1 MKSKTT
7 KGMICLDGPYGLV
20 YQIGIIAYT
29 VFEDESFRYEFIP
42 KWEVIDLLE
51 LPDFQGVPGF
61 DLDVRKDVYVR
72 ENITPTFISERAP
85 AENREGLWQLLDDVG
100 MDYLDKVEWLIRTD
114 TRYIGDS
121 LYVRSLESLDDLGD
135 VSAEIG
141 VIVTSAQNSMH
152 ALQAILRRLCAGAPI
167 EFEGD
172 IVGSEARKVLHGT
185 LLALLVK
192 SYAYRE
198 SKRKD
203 AACAS
208 DQGGVHAGRKRKALD
223 KILLAETLD
232 MYSRGVLDAEQAAC
246 RLDISMATFYRRL
259 KEYREA

>member
-85 AENREGLWQLLDDVG
+85 AEIV
-100 MDYLDKVEWLIRTD
+100 KVSGSFSMTWEWIIL
-114 TRYIGDS
+114 TRLNG
-121 LYVRSLESLDDLGD
+121 
-135 VSAEIG
+135 
-141 VIVTSAQNSMH
+141 
-152 ALQAILRRLCAGAPI
+152 
-167 EFEGD
+167 
-172 IVGSEARKVLHGT
+172 
-185 LLALLVK
+185 
-192 SYAYRE
+192 
-198 SKRKD
+198 
-203 AACAS
+203 
-208 DQGGVHAGRKRKALD
+208 
-223 KILLAETLD
+223 
-232 MYSRGVLDAEQAAC
+232 
-246 RLDISMATFYRRL
+246 
-259 KEYREA
+259 